1 LKPDNAGG
9 AKGPDFWCAFED
21 SEVVVIGDEPEN
33 TIKRQAL
40 SETAVSR
47 GEGETLTAQMPACG
61 RLLSVCLSVKPVGKP
76 DAGNRH
82 VRLCVQ

>member
-1 LKPDNAGG
+1 MKPGNAGG

-47 GEGETLTAQMPACG
+47 GEGELLTVPKPRAVS
-61 RLLSVCLSVKPVGKP
+61 LSPCAL
-76 DAGNRH
+76 R
-82 VRLCVQ
+82 

>member
-47 GEGETLTAQMPACG
+47 GEGETLTAQMPRA
-61 RLLSVCLSVKPVGKP
+61 VGYSP
-76 DAGNRH
+76 CAFR
-82 VRLCVQ
+82 